1 MVLQTFFYAT
11 VIGCP
16 ALLYGVYLTSRLG
29 ASYGSQKPYLTSLI
43 EIYEGWK
50 DEYARRNDLHVK
62 MIQQA
67 AEDRNLF
74 LNSDDGNRYVDLKF
88 PEYVRPAYPEPIGA
102 LNLST
107 HQRSC
112 C

>member
-1 MVLQTFFYAT
+1 MIQTFFYAT
-11 VIGCP
+11 VIGGP

-29 ASYGSQKPYLTSLI
+29 ASDGSQKPYLTSLI

-50 DEYARRNDLHVK
+50 DEYARRNDSHVK

-74 LNSDDGNRYVDLKF
+74 LNSDEGNRYVDLKF
-88 PEYVRPAYPEPIGA
+88 PEYVRPACSELIAA
-102 LNLST
+102 LNVST
-107 HQRSC
+107 SEISC
-112 C
+112 R